1 MAQLYKINNKRYEF
15 TNVDSA
21 AVTAYTLTEA
31 DFNKWI
37 KIDTT
42 TTSVDIQMPDGLSEG
57 FRCIVENTGVF
68 TVNYINGVGTSLAT
82 QQDNL
87 TEDQYRT
94 VEIVFNNSEWR
105 LQGYV
110 GRNDISSLYDVNTD
124 AQGVPND
131 GDVLQYDFNAGIW
144 SSASQPPLFGRSA
157 ETIDFILAAED
168 HGKIIPVD
176 TTVLPVDVA
185 LNLGLD
191 SGFKVRLINVGT
203 GDMTITA
210 APTLNIPTTT
220 ITGQYTFVD
229 IFHAGLETYYG
240 VIGTQSSTGG
250 IFDYL
255 KINSTGTEASAS
267 GTGAIALGENV
278 TSTAAQTISIG
289 TNSTASAI
297 GAVALG
303 NASSAD
309 GATSIA
315 IGSSANASV
324 DDAIAIGVSADAS
337 AAGAVAVGDG
347 ATSNASDAIQLGPG
361 ANSSIDTLQYL
372 SRTIATSNGVKA
384 FDIGGIPGGAADD
397 GNLAVDTA
405 NDALYFYST
414 GAWHP
419 AGAGGSFLGVN
430 TVQAA
435 PNLNA
440 SLEAIG
446 LGGGVIAAASSDQ
459 SILIGDGAVSSG
471 TFGTGQIV
479 MLGADSQIVAGTST
493 SSGSIVIGQA
503 AQVLNAQEGTSIGLA
518 ASVQATRGIAVGAGS
533 DIFTNCTNSIAIGYN
548 SVAQNSS
555 ASAIAIG
562 SGADANAA
570 SNGIAVGTAATVS
583 NLNAIAIGNATSASN
598 SSTVAIGP
606 NSSATQPDAIAIGN
620 NADATANGA
629 IQLGAGT
636 NSTANSIQLESL
648 LLATTDGI
656 VLTDT
661 AGAPVD
667 TPAVRTCR
675 FDDTTNILY
684 VYNGSAWVSTT
695 LT

>member
-289 TNSTASAI
+289 TNSTASA
-297 GAVALG
+297 
-303 NASSAD
+303 
-309 GATSIA
+309 
-315 IGSSANASV
+315 
-324 DDAIAIGVSADAS
+324 SADAS

-548 SVAQNSS
+548 SVAQNGS